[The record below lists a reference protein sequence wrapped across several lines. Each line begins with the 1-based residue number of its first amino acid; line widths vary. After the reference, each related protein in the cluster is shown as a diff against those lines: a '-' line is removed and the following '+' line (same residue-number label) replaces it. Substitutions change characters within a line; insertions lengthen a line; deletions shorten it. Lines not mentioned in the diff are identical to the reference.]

1 MCGSSLSVKGGMV
14 SVIKNYLD
22 YEKWDGIKITYIPTH
37 VEKSKYLLIPFFCIA
52 CCRIL
57 FLLAFHKVDIMH
69 LHTAERGSFYRKA
82 FLVQIS
88 YIFGVKT
95 IMHHHGAEFEI
106 FYDSLSKKKKDYV
119 NRILNLVD
127 VNIVLSKR
135 LVPMIRNKAP
145 EANVV
150 VLYNAVN
157 AYCENPYN
165 LNAKNILFLGRLGE
179 RKGVYDLLSAIKK
192 MDADIDKDIMFYLC
206 GDGEIDKVKERITEL
221 EIEHRIAHVGWIDGK
236 QKEMFISKTMINVL
250 PSYNEGLP
258 MTILETMAYGIP
270 NVSTAVASIPEVL
283 HDNENGFLICPG
295 EVERLVECIKELINR
310 IDLRKSFSEKSFLL
324 IKSSFSLDASMKEVS
339 GIYKTLI
346 EKSE

>member
-88 YIFGVKT
+88 NIFGVKT

>member
-88 YIFGVKT
+88 NIFGVKT

-157 AYCENPYN
+157 AYCETPYN

-192 MDADIDKDIMFYLC
+192 MDADIDQDIMFYLC

-295 EVERLVECIKELINR
+295 DVERLVECIKELLNR
-310 IDLRKSFSEKSFLL
+310 TDLRKSFSEKSFLL